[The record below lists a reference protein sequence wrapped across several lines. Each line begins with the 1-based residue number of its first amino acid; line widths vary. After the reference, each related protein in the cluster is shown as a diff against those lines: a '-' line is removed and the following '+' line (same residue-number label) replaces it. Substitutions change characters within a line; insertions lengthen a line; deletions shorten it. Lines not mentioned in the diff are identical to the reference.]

1 VGEMGEPEG
10 GIEDG
15 VGHGVQASRQ
25 GESIKTKRG
34 MGLLGLFYSVNV

>member
-15 VGHGVQASRQ
+15 VGHGGS
-25 GESIKTKRG
+25 GERAVRRHKD
-34 MGLLGLFYSVNV
+34 